1 MMITENGK
9 MDIYGDKLIDM
20 GIVLLLAA
28 AVLGAVF
35 FGIHAVLSS
44 RLRKILEKEYGKE
57 KKGGD

>member
-1 MMITENGK
+1 